1 MIKDKKFHLHY
12 IQGEEYMMKKIFL
25 NVAILLS
32 VLLIIF
38 AILPISLQH
47 VHAQSARQGDLYY
60 SRKNAPVIYGT
71 SKIIIAKNA
80 ISKFDILDSRFRTFA
95 KDFEDGDIDINCI
108 YNNVNINTAGDYE
121 IRYEAIDSHNNKS
134 TLTVPVTVTED
145 TNKQVTVQRILYT
158 LPNDWNFSG
167 VGVMRCNTGDRQNLG
182 IFVPKDKSFQI
193 KILEGGK
200 RDTRIDMYNN
210 DIKTSYYRTL
220 DPKNEYVT
228 MKINICI
235 FENNQYIFKSSDSV
249 PFVRTKILERGEDI
263 ATTYKV
269 ELQYNTDDV
278 QALKYFRQGDDENV
292 FYQAWERD
300 RDSYAVVENEVLT
313 TLIPIIDQQK
323 IKNSIFKTFEN
334 YLEYYKKVINRMD
347 EIIGLERN
355 PTNPVH
361 QNFRAKY
368 LFMANKHGVGLAAYY
383 TDFIATNSTSL
394 GSLLDMT
401 WTGLHEMAHGYQG
414 YLGRGT
420 MHLGE
425 VGNNILAHY
434 IQIDKN
440 IYKNTGDWLEKSQED
455 ARNRNRLNNVN
466 IFAKDGHSGYE
477 KDKLYAI
484 INLFDYFE
492 GPTTY
497 TKLFQYYRENVD
509 TLNGKDALFTK
520 QTPNQD
526 IYARFFADV
535 YDTNIVPYWNQWGL
549 EVSDSI
555 VGYVQ
560 KASKTVSMLADSAG
574 NQWQTIKN
582 AENLKLKYGLVT
594 DEMLAKY
601 GIVSNEIVTV
611 HFTIEDISK
620 IEGQVCTLQQ
630 SGVEKYTAIIQNG
643 QAVFK
648 KINVGSYYICGP
660 SLNGYNSNIKFVTIQ
675 EAKSYGNTARIEY
688 TKIAQVTPT
697 PPKPVGPV
705 TPQPPIDITPPKPV
719 GPAIP
724 QPPIDS
730 GNNDN
735 SINNGNVSN
744 TVTENIKENNKK
756 LNTKLFMFGSIIA
769 ICIVAGGVIVFVWK
783 RFKR

>member
-1 MIKDKKFHLHY
+1 
-12 IQGEEYMMKKIFL
+12 MMKKIFL

-32 VLLIIF
+32 VLLIVF

-60 SRKNAPVIYGT
+60 STKNAPVIYGT

-108 YNNVNINTAGDYE
+108 YNNVNINTAGNYE

-705 TPQPPIDITPPKPV
+705 TPQPPID
-719 GPAIP
+719 
-724 QPPIDS
+724 S

-769 ICIVAGGVIVFVWK
+769 IFIVAGGVIIFVWK